1 MVSKFIEGAA
11 MRLSPFKIIYAYVIV
26 GILWIVLSDEFLGT
40 HQTLKGWGFVLTT
53 AAVFYW
59 LLSRYSSRR
68 DGAEEKI
75 MRQMGHLA
83 ALREIDLA
91 ISSSL
96 DVRLTLN
103 ILLERLIAQLN
114 VDAADVLLLNPHS
127 RCFEYKAGLGFQTT
141 ALRYTQLRFGDGYAG
156 KAAQERRIIHLADLS
171 EQKDAFSRSPM
182 MREERFRDY
191 CAVPMVAKGRV
202 LGVIEIF
209 RRSPLGREPDWLEFL
224 DMLSTQAAIAVDNA
238 SLFDDLERSNIELRL
253 AYDATIEGWSRA
265 LDFRD
270 QETEGHSK
278 RVTDMTVS
286 LAYEIG
292 FKGDDLIHVRRGA
305 LLHDIGKLGV
315 PDSILLKP
323 DKLTEEEWGVMKRH
337 PEIAHELISP
347 VKFLRP
353 ALPIPYSHHERWD
366 GSGYP
371 KGLRK
376 EQIPLEARIFSVV
389 DVWDALTSVRPYR
402 PAWPEDQAAEYI
414 RSNAESHFDPAVVEA
429 FFAGKG

>member
-1 MVSKFIEGAA
+1 
-11 MRLSPFKIIYAYVIV
+11 
-26 GILWIVLSDEFLGT
+26 
-40 HQTLKGWGFVLTT
+40 
-53 AAVFYW
+53 
-59 LLSRYSSRR
+59 
-68 DGAEEKI
+68 
-75 MRQMGHLA
+75 MGHLA

-141 ALRYTQLRFGDGYAG
+141 ALRYTRLRFGDGYAG
-156 KAAQERRIIHLADLS
+156 RAAQERRIIHLADLH

-182 MREERFRDY
+182 MREEGFRDY
-191 CAVPMVAKGRV
+191 CAIPMVAKGRV

-209 RRSPLGREPDWLEFL
+209 HRSALGRERDWLEFL

-337 PEIAHELISP
+337 PDIAHELISP

-376 EQIPLEARIFSVV
+376 DQIPLEARIFSVV

-402 PAWPEDQAAEYI
+402 PAWSEDQAAEYP
-414 RSNAESHFDPAVVEA
+414 RSNAESHFDPAVVET
-429 FFAGKG
+429 FFAVKG